1 MDRKWWTLIV
11 VSIAAFM
18 LLIDLTIITV
28 VLPDIQS
35 DLHAGFSSVQWMID
49 AYALTLA
56 AFLLSA
62 GSLADRYGRKRLF
75 LIGLIVFTGG
85 SVLCAAARNADL
97 LTASRAVQGVGGAI
111 LFATALSLLAANFHG
126 RDRGV
131 AFGVWGAV
139 TGIAAALGPVAGG
152 LISLS
157 WLGWRGVFW
166 VNLPIGIAA
175 IVICVLTTPESK
187 AQHTARLDW
196 GGFLTLTA
204 ALVALVYGIIRAGE
218 VSLGDQLA
226 LGCLIGAV
234 LLLAVFAVIEARV
247 RQPMFDLKLLRIPT
261 FLGGSVAAFAMNGS
275 LYALMLYLVLYLQN
289 ALGYSAL
296 MAGLQLFVVSAVSMV
311 FAIVAGTLSSR
322 GVPARWLIGSGLL
335 LVAAGLFAMLG
346 QGPDSGWT
354 GLLAGFVLTGMGS
367 GLVNPLLAETAVG
380 VVHYQRS
387 GMASGSNT
395 TFRQIGIAVGTAVY
409 GTIFATT
416 LGDNLRAN
424 LAGSPAL
431 AARAGQIAGEVRGG
445 SIAQTVTQFPVQL
458 REQVGV
464 AVHSGFATSMD
475 TLFAVSG
482 GLALVGAIVAVFL
495 VRGKDFVSAAP
506 EKPAVAAVG

>member
-1 MDRKWWTLIV
+1 
-11 VSIAAFM
+11 M

-35 DLHAGFSSVQWMID
+35 DLHAAFSTVQWMVD

-75 LIGLIVFTGG
+75 LSGLIVFTGG
-85 SVLCAAARNADL
+85 SVLCAAARNAEM
-97 LTASRAVQGVGGAI
+97 LTASRAVQGIGGAI
-111 LFATALSLLAANFHG
+111 LFATSLSLLAANFHG

-152 LISLS
+152 LINLS

-166 VNLPIGIAA
+166 VNLPIGVAA

-187 AQHTARLDW
+187 ARQSARLDW
-196 GGFLTLTA
+196 SGFLTLTA

-218 VSLGDQLA
+218 ISWGDDLA
-226 LGCLIGAV
+226 LGSIVAAV
-234 LLLAVFAVIEARV
+234 VLLAVFAVIESRV
-247 RQPMFDLKLLRIPT
+247 RRPMFDLKLLRIPT
-261 FLGGSVAAFAMNGS
+261 FLGGSLAAFAMNGS

-296 MAGLQLFVVSAVSMV
+296 AAGTQLFIVSAASMV
-311 FAIVAGTLSSR
+311 FSIVGGTLSSR
-322 GVPARWLIGSGLL
+322 GVPARWIIGVGLL
-335 LVAAGLFAMLG
+335 LVSAGLFAMLG
-346 QGPDSGWT
+346 RDAHSGWT
-354 GLLAGFVLTGMGS
+354 GLVAGFILTGIGS

-380 VVHYQRS
+380 VVHYQQS
-387 GMASGSNT
+387 GMASGSST

-409 GTIFATT
+409 GTIFAAS
-416 LGDNLRAN
+416 LGDNLRTN
-424 LAGSPAL
+424 LAGSPTL
-431 AARAGQIAGEVRGG
+431 AARADAIAGQVRGG
-445 SIAQTVTQFPVQL
+445 SVGQTVAEFPAQF
-458 REQVGV
+458 RNEVGT
-464 AVHSGFATSMD
+464 AIHGSFATSMN
-475 TLFAVSG
+475 TLFAVG
-482 GLALVGAIVAVFL
+482 GVLALVGAVLAVML
-495 VRGKDFVSAAP
+495 IRGKDFVQAAP
-506 EKPAVAAVG
+506 EPAVAAVH

>member
-28 VLPDIQS
+28 VLPDIQN
-35 DLHAGFSSVQWMID
+35 DLHAGFSTVQWMID

-75 LIGLIVFTGG
+75 LIGLFVFTGG
-85 SVLCAAARNADL
+85 SVLCAAARDAQML
-97 LTASRAVQGVGGAI
+97 IASRAVQGVGGAI

-139 TGIAAALGPVAGG
+139 TGIAGALGPIAGG
-152 LISLS
+152 LINLT

-187 AQHTARLDW
+187 ARQSARLDW

-204 ALVALVYGIIRAGE
+204 ALVTLVYGIIRAGE
-218 VSLGDQLA
+218 VSWGDGLA
-226 LGCLIGAV
+226 VGCLIAAV
-234 LLLAVFAVIEARV
+234 LLFAVFAVIETRV
-247 RQPMFDLKLLRIPT
+247 AQPMFDLKLLRIPT

-289 ALGYSAL
+289 SLGYSAL
-296 MAGLQLFVVSAVSMV
+296 FAGLQLFIVSAVSMV
-311 FAIVAGTLSSR
+311 FAIVAGTLSSK
-322 GVPARWLIGSGLL
+322 GVPARWIIGAGLL

-346 QGPDSGWT
+346 QGAHSSWT
-354 GLLAGFVLTGMGS
+354 GLVAGFVLTGMGS
-367 GLVNPLLAETAVG
+367 GLVNPLLGETAVG
-380 VVHYQRS
+380 VVHYQQS

-395 TFRQIGIAVGTAVY
+395 TFRQFGIAVGTAVY
-409 GTIFATT
+409 GTIFATS
-416 LGDNLRAN
+416 LGDNLRTS

-431 AARAGQIAGEVRGG
+431 AARAGQIAGQVRGG
-445 SIAQTVTQFPVQL
+445 SVAQTVREFPAQF
-458 REQVGV
+458 RDQVGL
-464 AVHSGFATSMD
+464 AIHGSFATSMD

-482 GLALVGAIVAVFL
+482 ALAVVGAVLAVSL
-495 VRGKDFVSAAP
+495 IRARDFVHAAP
-506 EKPAVAAVG
+506 EPVAVPV